1 MNLEASS
8 KGMRP
13 SQAAASGNLVEK
25 LATHLEQLWPV
36 SEAVAALNSGQQA
49 GAHGQSGGLKRGEDS
64 AFQPYH

>member
-1 MNLEASS
+1 
-8 KGMRP
+8 MRP
-13 SQAAASGNLVEK
+13 SQAAASGNLVEM

-49 GAHGQSGGLKRGEDS
+49 GAHGQSGELKRGEDF